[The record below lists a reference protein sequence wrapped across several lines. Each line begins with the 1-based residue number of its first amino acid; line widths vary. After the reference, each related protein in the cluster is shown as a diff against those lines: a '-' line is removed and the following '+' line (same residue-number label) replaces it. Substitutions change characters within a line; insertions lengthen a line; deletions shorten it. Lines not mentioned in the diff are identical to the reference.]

1 MEGLRFRASD
11 LQLGI
16 SKLRTQI
23 SQSGGLRRHGNLLLD
38 LPLVKV
44 LPSIFQKEGLRD
56 PKDIQEN
63 WIMTLL
69 CRFDMRIVLR
79 NVHVL
84 KEKTIH
90 VADSSVKDMTQL
102 QSKKASTN
110 SGDIWIQALCVKGC
124 LQTYENYRGI

>member
-44 LPSIFQKEGLRD
+44 CPASFRRRGSETLR
-56 PKDIQEN
+56 
-63 WIMTLL
+63 
-69 CRFDMRIVLR
+69 
-79 NVHVL
+79 
-84 KEKTIH
+84 
-90 VADSSVKDMTQL
+90 
-102 QSKKASTN
+102 
-110 SGDIWIQALCVKGC
+110 
-124 LQTYENYRGI
+124 TYRKIGS